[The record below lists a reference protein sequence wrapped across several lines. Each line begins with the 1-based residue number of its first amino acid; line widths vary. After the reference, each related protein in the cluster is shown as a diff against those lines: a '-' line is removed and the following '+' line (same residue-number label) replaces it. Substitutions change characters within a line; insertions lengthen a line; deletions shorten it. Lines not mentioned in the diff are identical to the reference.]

1 VGEEMGTGSYNYE
14 QEFEEINFSS
24 SRLRSR
30 FIKTMVELMEQPG
43 KSIWLSSGSR
53 SEAKA
58 VYGMLGNEKLK
69 DQEILRCR
77 KIPLCLE
84 KRLQYRENPT
94 AKCSKNGQAYFDVF
108 YHCDKNTQYDLSC
121 KNQPG

>member
-1 VGEEMGTGSYNYE
+1 MGTGSYNYE

-30 FIKTMVELMEQPG
+30 FIKTMVELKEQPG

-58 VYGMLGNEKLK
+58 VYRMLGNEKLK
-69 DQEILRCR
+69 DQKILRCHR
-77 KIPLCLE
+77 SATIERISDNQVILAV
-84 KRLQYRENPT
+84 QDTTGVNYANH
-94 AKCSKNGQAYFDVF
+94 AKM
-108 YHCDKNTQYDLSC
+108 
-121 KNQPG
+121 

>member
-1 VGEEMGTGSYNYE
+1 MGTGSYNYE
-14 QEFEEINFSS
+14 QEFEGINFSS

-30 FIKTMVELMEQPG
+30 FKTMVELMEQPG

-69 DQEILRCR
+69 DQEILIR
-77 KIPLCLE
+77 
-84 KRLQYRENPT
+84 
-94 AKCSKNGQAYFDVF
+94 
-108 YHCDKNTQYDLSC
+108 
-121 KNQPG
+121 